1 MKTLLLSTITCLLLG
16 SGILKAQETEP
27 DKLPV
32 DVAKKDFTAKEVG
45 YMVVFPGC
53 ERIDINSKKD
63 LQSCLAQELN
73 TLLGKELDLF
83 IDKMD
88 KKGLI
93 SAVAKVQFVVDKNGK
108 IVQVK
113 AMSGGNQELGIEVVK
128 SMNVIAEKIKKIQ
141 PAALKDGT
149 PVNLVFQLPVRIA
162 LQDSKLGEF
171 EWTENVIATFLS
183 ENKKFEVRQNPQ
195 EAVFKIYEVNKNSE
209 IFLGNFKSLREILA
223 LEPYQSLY
231 QSSKDKF
238 LLAERQID
246 GLWYR
251 LYQSTSNSDFIDAY
265 KVNGDEEE
273 LLESFPKSSLEYSSL
288 YLKLILR

>member
-1 MKTLLLSTITCLLLG
+1 MKKSLSIICLVLG
-16 SGILKAQETEP
+16 FIGLKSQNTEL

-32 DVAKKDFTAKEVG
+32 EVSKKDFTAREVG

-63 LQSCLAQELN
+63 LQSCLARELN
-73 TLLGKELDLF
+73 TLLEKELDSF

-88 KKGLI
+88 KKGLT
-93 SAVAKVQFVVDKNGK
+93 SAVAKIQFVVDKNGK

-113 AMSGGNQELGIEVVK
+113 ATSGGNQELGIEAVK
-128 SMNVIAEKIKKIQ
+128 AMNAIAEKIKKIQ
-141 PAALKDGT
+141 PATLKDGM

-183 ENKKFEVRQNPQ
+183 ETRKFEVRQNPQ
-195 EAVFKIYEVNKNSE
+195 EAVFKIYEVNKDSE

-238 LLAERQID
+238 LVAEKQVD

-251 LYQSTSNSDFIDAY
+251 LYHSTSKPDFIDAY